1 MKVHRFGV
9 PMLVKAMSKLKLTLL
24 AALHYPLPVHVPSP
38 LVFHL
43 PRTRPELFLTLN
55 PFHLPDAG
63 VGGQPSLT
71 SGRQFIS
78 FNKDPRITLFGAS
91 LSIKR
96 RRGQVGLAGP

>member
-43 PRTRPELFLTLN
+43 PRTQPELFLKYLIEIC
-55 PFHLPDAG
+55 H
-63 VGGQPSLT
+63 Q
-71 SGRQFIS
+71 
-78 FNKDPRITLFGAS
+78 
-91 LSIKR
+91 
-96 RRGQVGLAGP
+96 GLANIDVI